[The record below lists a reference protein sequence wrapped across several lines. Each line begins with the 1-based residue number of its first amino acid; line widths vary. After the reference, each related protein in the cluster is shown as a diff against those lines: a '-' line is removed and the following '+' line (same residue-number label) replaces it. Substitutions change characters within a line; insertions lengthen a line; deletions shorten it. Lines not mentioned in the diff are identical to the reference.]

1 MKKRK
6 LIGVIISEVEGIY
19 QNKLLKGIISEC
31 YALDYDV
38 AVFSTLIKDT
48 GLPEYQVGEK
58 NIFNLIN
65 FELFDG
71 IIVAGITLAIKDL
84 PQEVEQMILKKCRC
98 PILFVDMSSKY
109 FPSVYTNDRKPME
122 QMTDHLIEVHGYRNI
137 LCLAGEKSNI
147 STISR
152 VAGFKDS
159 FLKHGIPLD
168 EKKILYDGDFNYTS
182 GEQFARRLVEGELE
196 WPEAV
201 VCISDYMAIGLANEL
216 IKHGIL
222 VPEEIAITG
231 YDATDEAVICQTM
244 ITSYSPPVKQTGV
257 EAVDELTRLMTG
269 ELPERHNTYPGKLE
283 IGHSCGCKDI
293 DYMKRSGMVRLRGK
307 MEDYKILLDS
317 YMSEALYSV
326 MDMED
331 CVKQL
336 CEYLYLI
343 KDYSDFYLCL
353 CENWD
358 GSADNYSIDTKEFLK
373 TEYSDRMI
381 LALAARKKQCEIIN
395 KVFDTK
401 DMLPDLWE
409 ERDKPQAY
417 YFTPMHFRQ
426 CCIGY
431 SVLTYG
437 SKVQAFDIIYRN
449 WCRIVMNALEFNRS
463 HRKLY
468 RSSFR
473 DVLTGIFNRNGF
485 EQNQQRTVNEANVL
499 GQKVFVLMADLDNL
513 KTVNDQ
519 YGHLEGDNIISVVAK
534 VFQSNCKTHDVCAR
548 IGGDEFLVIGIDGE
562 GEDSMDSY
570 VMSVTQ
576 DIDIYNNT
584 SKKPYKIEIS
594 IGAVSNY
601 VDDLKKIKTMTDQAD
616 QIMYF
621 HKAINKKERLER
633 IRALEEKSGADV

>member
-38 AVFSTLIKDT
+38 AVFSTLIKDS
-48 GLPEYQVGEK
+48 GLPEYKVGEK

-71 IIVAGITLAIKDL
+71 IIVAGLTLAIKDL
-84 PQEVEQMILKKCRC
+84 PQEIEQMLLKKCRC
-98 PILFVDMSSKY
+98 PVLFVDMSSIY
-109 FPSVYTNDRKPME
+109 FPSVYTNDRKSME
-122 QMTDHLIEVHGYRNI
+122 LMTDHLIEVHGYRNI
-137 LCLAGEKSNI
+137 ICLTGEKSNI

-159 FLKHGIPLD
+159 FRKHGIPL
-168 EKKILYDGDFNYTS
+168 EKKQILYDGDFYYTG
-182 GEQFARRLVEGELE
+182 GEQLARRLVDGEID

-201 VCISDYMAIGLANEL
+201 VCASDYMAIGLTNEL

-222 VPEEIAITG
+222 VPEEIAVTG

-244 ITSYSPPVKQTGV
+244 ITTFSPPVKQTGV

-269 ELPERHNTYPGKLE
+269 ELPTSHNNFPGKLE

-293 DYMKRSGMVRLRGK
+293 DYMKRSGMMRLRDK
-307 MEDYKILLDS
+307 TEDYKILLDS
-317 YMSEALYSV
+317 YMTEALYSV
-326 MDMED
+326 IDLED
-331 CVKQL
+331 CMKQI

-343 KDYSDFYLCL
+343 KGYSDYYLCL

-358 GSADNYSIDTKEFLK
+358 GSTDNYSIDAKEFLK

-381 LALAARKKQCEIIN
+381 LAVAARKKKCEISNI
-395 KVFDTK
+395 VFETK

-409 ERDKPQAY
+409 DRDKPQAY

-437 SKVQAFDIIYRN
+437 SKVKAFDIIYRN

-473 DVLTGIFNRNGF
+473 DVLTGIFNRNGL
-485 EQNQQRTVNEANVL
+485 EQNQQRTVNEANAL

-519 YGHLEGDNIISVVAK
+519 YGHLEGDNIISIVAK
-534 VFQSNCKTHDVCAR
+534 AFQSNCKTHDVCAR

-562 GEDSMDSY
+562 GEDSVDSY
-570 VMSVTQ
+570 IEAVTR
-576 DIDIYNNT
+576 DIDYYNDT
-584 SKKPYKIEIS
+584 SKKPYMIETS

-601 VDDLKKIKTMTDQAD
+601 VDDNKKIKTMIDQAD
-616 QIMYF
+616 QVMYY

-633 IRALEEKSGADV
+633 RRTQED